1 MENGQKAE
9 GGVSKAEINGICDT
23 CGTTEFDYDEYY
35 DKHICKQCG
44 TVKGGTN
51 QHFSSE
57 AKSAVKS
64 GPSFKLM
71 VFLTIIVMLFFPLA
85 TWPAGIPVWAIII
98 GVVGMSI
105 PILAVSYIL
114 PKIVA
119 WLFRFVYGKPYPTS
133 VLIVVSWL
141 LWLLTVFVW
150 ITVFT
155 K

>member
-1 MENGQKAE
+1 MAKNR
-9 GGVSKAEINGICDT
+9 
-23 CGTTEFDYDEYY
+23 
-35 DKHICKQCG
+35 
-44 TVKGGTN
+44 KGGTN

-57 AKSAVKS
+57 DKSAVKS

-85 TWPAGIPVWAIII
+85 TWSARTPVWAIII

-114 PKIVA
+114 PKIAV
-119 WLFRFVYGKPYPTS
+119 WLFQLFYGKPYPTS

-141 LWLLTVFVW
+141 LWLLTVLVW

>member
-23 CGTTEFDYDEYY
+23 CGT
-35 DKHICKQCG
+35 
-44 TVKGGTN
+44 VKGETN

-85 TWPAGIPVWAIII
+85 TWPAGSPVWAIII
-98 GVVGMSI
+98 GAVGMSI

-114 PKIVA
+114 PKIAA
-119 WLFRFVYGKPYPTS
+119 WLFRLFYGKPYPTS